1 MSKRLI
7 DDLDRLISA
16 HCPQWYVY
24 NFSEAYRSLD
34 TKMHM
39 ATALIGKMMMT
50 LAAKANAPPPEPQPA
65 PVVEAPP
72 APKP

>member
-39 ATALIGKMMMT
+39 ATA
-50 LAAKANAPPPEPQPA
+50 
-65 PVVEAPP
+65 
-72 APKP
+72 